1 MKKFTAEVEANEEL
15 KAKLR
20 ACKTQEEIAA
30 VVRENNFELSLDD
43 LDAAAGGNVE
53 QIRITIAGEIRARAT
68 LAIASGITNNLN
80 FSANHRVG

>member
-1 MKKFTAEVEANEEL
+1 MTDEKMKKFAAEVEANEEL

-43 LDAAAGGNVE
+43 LDAAAGGERGAEPYNHC
-53 QIRITIAGEIRARAT
+53 RRDSCAGYSCNC
-68 LAIASGITNNLN
+68 LWYY
-80 FSANHRVG
+80 